1 MGRQRSRGSVSQP
14 ETVWAEKEG
23 VRFKSGLRE
32 FEGMFS
38 FNGEMGAYVQYG
50 VGK

>member
-1 MGRQRSRGSVSQP
+1 MKEAEAVYLNL
-14 ETVWAEKEG
+14 TVWAEKEG
-23 VRFKSGLRE
+23 VRFESGFRE
-32 FEGMFS
+32 FEGMCS